1 MVPFAPGRSVSRV
14 SEMYIGKNQKRI
26 EDGPLLRGD
35 ARFADDLS
43 FPGQLHMRVVRSPV
57 AYGRIENIDI
67 EAARNLAGVTQ
78 VWTAA
83 DVAHIDPIPFRQ
95 VSLPGLDRFRQRIL
109 AGDYVR
115 YVGDP
120 IAVVFAEDPYIAED
134 AAELVYADIHQLD
147 PCLDASGPIAEF
159 KPGIPSEAAVIEKGY
174 GDLEDAFA
182 RAHRIIS
189 LRLRI
194 GRHSGIPLETRG
206 AIGNYDAAKESIEL
220 HGATKAPH
228 RNRTT
233 IAGLI
238 NQPLDRL
245 HLFECHI
252 GGGFGV
258 RGEVYPEDVLVCLA
272 TREFKRPV
280 KWIEDRR
287 ENLVA
292 TNHSRE
298 QTHEIRAAVDAHG
311 FILGLDV
318 EFWLDQGGYV
328 RTHGG
333 AVPDMTSG
341 MLPGP
346 YVVPAYR
353 CVGRIRLT
361 NKTPCGTYRSPGR
374 FEGSFV
380 RERMMDAI
388 ARELDIDP
396 IEVRRVNLIPE
407 HALPFDRKATILET
421 DVVYDSARYENLLD
435 RLLAYVEYDKL
446 KGKIEARRAQGEC
459 VGIGL
464 ACFVEKSG
472 LGPFD
477 DVRIILEPEGT
488 VEIVTGA
495 ASLGQGLETVMAQ
508 ICADASGL
516 PFEILRVTHGQTNR
530 IERGVG
536 TYASRGTTMTGSAV
550 HLAAIGLN
558 EKIRAAA
565 AEILQANA
573 DDLSISDGR
582 IHTAAGDGAPSLA
595 IGDLAREIYQNGGAT
610 LSAEA
615 TFESTHM
622 GYPYGVH
629 LVVASVDRETASTTV
644 EKFVVAYDV
653 GKAIN
658 PMLLKGQF
666 AGAAAQGIGGALLE
680 EFVYDEFG
688 QPLATTLADYMI
700 PTVCEV
706 PNIETVL
713 REDAPSPLNPLGVKG
728 AGEGGINGAGAAIAA
743 AVDDAIGGNGAIDRL
758 PISPTRLHSI
768 LEKLARKPAA

>member
-1 MVPFAPGRSVSRV
+1 MVFFAPGQPPSRV
-14 SEMYIGKNQKRI
+14 SEMYVGKNQKRI
-26 EDGPLLRGD
+26 EDGPLLRGEG
-35 ARFADDLS
+35 RFADDLS
-43 FPGQLHMRVVRSPV
+43 FPGQIHMRVVRSPV

-67 EAARNLAGVTQ
+67 EAASNLPGVTR

-95 VSLPGLDRFRQRIL
+95 VSLPGLERYRQHIL

-147 PCLDASGPIAEF
+147 PCLDASGPVAEF
-159 KPGIPSEAAVIEKGY
+159 KPGIPSEAGVIEKGY

-189 LRLRI
+189 LRLQI

-206 AIGNYDAAKESIEL
+206 AIGNYDAAKELIEL

-238 NQPLDRL
+238 DQPLDRL

-258 RGEVYPEDVLVCLA
+258 RGELYPEDVLVCLA

-341 MLPGP
+341 LLPGP

-396 IEVRRVNLIPE
+396 IEVRRTNLIPE
-407 HALPFDRKATILET
+407 HALPFDRKASILET

-446 KGKIEARRAQGEC
+446 KGDIETRRAAGEC
-459 VGIGL
+459 VGVGL

-495 ASLGQGLETVMAQ
+495 ASLGQGLETVLAQ

-530 IERGVG
+530 IERGIG

-582 IHTAAGDGAPSLA
+582 IHTADGDGAPSLA
-595 IGDLAREIYQNGGAT
+595 IGDLARELYEGGGAT

-615 TFESTHM
+615 TFESSHM

-629 LVVASVDRETASTTV
+629 LVIASVDRETASTTV

-688 QPLATTLADYMI
+688 QPLATTFADYMI

-768 LEKLARKPAA
+768 LEKLAREPAA

>member
-1 MVPFAPGRSVSRV
+1 MIV
-14 SEMYIGKNQKRI
+14 GKNQKRI

-35 ARFADDLS
+35 GRFADDIS
-43 FPGQLHMRVVRSPV
+43 FPGQIYMRVVRSPV
-57 AYGRIENIDI
+57 AYGKIENIDTKD
-67 EAARNLAGVTQ
+67 ARNVPGVLHI
-78 VWTAA
+78 WTGE

-95 VSLPGLDRFRQRIL
+95 VNLPGMERFRQHIL
-109 AGDYVR
+109 AQDYVR

-120 IAVVFAEDPYIAED
+120 IALVFADDPYIAED
-134 AAELVYADIHQLD
+134 AANLVYADIQHLD
-147 PCLDASGPIAEF
+147 PCLEASGAVAEF
-159 KPGIPSEAAVIEKGY
+159 KPGIPSEAGVIEKGY
-174 GDLEDAFA
+174 GDLEAAFA
-182 RAHRIIS
+182 RAHRIVS
-189 LRLRI
+189 LRLKT

-206 AIGNYDAAKESIEL
+206 AIGHYDAARDLIEL
-220 HGATKAPH
+220 YGATKAPH

-238 NQPLDRL
+238 GQPLDRL
-245 HLFECHI
+245 HLHEGHV

-258 RGEVYPEDVLVCLA
+258 RGELYPEDVLVCLA

-287 ENLVA
+287 ENLIA
-292 TNHSRE
+292 CNHSRE
-298 QTHEIRAAVDAHG
+298 QTHEIRAAVDERG
-311 FILGLDV
+311 FILGMDD

-353 CVGRIRLT
+353 CVGHIRLT

-380 RERMMDAI
+380 RERLMDAI
-388 ARELDIDP
+388 ARELGLDP
-396 IEVRRVNLIPE
+396 IEVRRVNLIPAD
-407 HALPFDRKATILET
+407 ALPFDRKATILES
-421 DVVYDSARYENLLD
+421 DVIYDSAKFEDLLD
-435 RLLAYVEYDKL
+435 RLLAHVGYDAL
-446 KGKIEARRAQGEC
+446 KAEIEARRAKGEY

-477 DVRIILEPEGT
+477 DVEIILESEGS

-495 ASLGQGLETVMAQ
+495 ASLGQGIETVLAQ

-516 PFEILRVTHGQTNR
+516 PFDILRVTHGQTDR
-530 IERGVG
+530 IERGIG

-550 HLAAIGLN
+550 HLAAIKLN
-558 EKIRAAA
+558 GKIRDAAA
-565 AEILQANA
+565 AILQADA

-582 IHTAAGDGAPSLA
+582 VGTAGVEGAPSLSIA
-595 IGDLAREIYQNGGAT
+595 ELAAELAGGLHSDGGAV
-610 LSAEA
+610 LSATA

-629 LVVASVDRETASTTV
+629 LVVASVDKEIASARV
-644 EKFVVAYDV
+644 ERFVVAYDV

-658 PMLLKGQF
+658 PMLIEGQF
-666 AGAAAQGIGGALLE
+666 SGAMAQGIGGALLE
-680 EFVYDEFG
+680 EFLYDESG
-688 QPLATTLADYMI
+688 QPLSTNFADYII

-706 PNIETVL
+706 PAIETII

-743 AVDDAIGGNGAIDRL
+743 AVDNAIGGNGAIDQI
-758 PISPTRLHSI
+758 PISPTRLFSI
-768 LEKLARKPAA
+768 IEKLESERAA